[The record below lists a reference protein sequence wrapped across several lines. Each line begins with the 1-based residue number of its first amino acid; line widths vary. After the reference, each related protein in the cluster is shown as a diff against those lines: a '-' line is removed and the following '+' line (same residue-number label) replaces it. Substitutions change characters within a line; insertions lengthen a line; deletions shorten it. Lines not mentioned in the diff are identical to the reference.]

1 MFKKLDDHYAI
12 LGVDAIMAEQL
23 YKIGKVSE
31 LTGLSVER
39 LRMWEQR
46 HEIRPTKKVN
56 RIRFYDDDQLA
67 KLTLI
72 KELIDQGFSIGE
84 LKDLSVDE
92 LKPLLGRP
100 TKLNQD
106 SELSIVL
113 VGDTWNFENSKSSS
127 RYEVSSRFLTLESYW
142 DWATN
147 QVHVSHDAI
156 VLLIP
161 SLNVEKIDE
170 MTSASDVPVFVV
182 YKYASESD
190 LELAREARIHVAKM
204 QDTDWQTT
212 VDAILD
218 YVVTEDESYTEYRI
232 FDDEQLAHLRR
243 CKTNEQV
250 EPEDFVKIIYLQ
262 RAMIDHLSRTTD
274 SGLDLAV
281 EELLKNA
288 ENSME
293 RALRS
298 IADKHQLLV

>member
-1 MFKKLDDHYAI
+1 
-12 LGVDAIMAEQL
+12 MAEQL
-23 YKIGKVSE
+23 YKIGKVSK

-72 KELIDQGFSIGE
+72 KELIDKGFSIGE
-84 LKDLSVDE
+84 LKDLSLNE
-92 LKPLLGRP
+92 LQPLLGRP
-100 TKLNQD
+100 TPFNQD
-106 SELSIVL
+106 SELSIIL
-113 VGDTWNFENSKSSS
+113 VGDTWNFENRNSSA
-127 RYEVSSRFLTLESYW
+127 RYEVSARFLTLESYW
-142 DWATN
+142 DWATD
-147 QVHVSHDAI
+147 QAHVSFDVLI
-156 VLLIP
+156 LLIT

-190 LELAREARIHVAKM
+190 LELARQACIHVAKM

-212 VDAILD
+212 VDAIFD
-218 YVVTEDESYTEYRI
+218 HVVTEDDSYTQYRL

-243 CKTNEQV
+243 CKTKEQV

-262 RAMIDHLSRTTD
+262 RAMIDHLRRTTD
-274 SGLDLAV
+274 SGFDLAV
-281 EELLKNA
+281 EESLKNA
-288 ENSME
+288 ESSME

>member
-1 MFKKLDDHYAI
+1 
-12 LGVDAIMAEQL
+12 MAEQL

-84 LKDLSVDE
+84 LKDLSVNE

-100 TKLNQD
+100 TKINQD

-113 VGDTWNFENSKSSS
+113 VGDTWNFENRQSSS
-127 RYEVSSRFLTLESYW
+127 RYDVSARFLTLESYW
-142 DWATN
+142 DWAT
-147 QVHVSHDAI
+147 VEAHVSFDAL
-156 VLLIP
+156 VLLVT

-190 LELAREARIHVAKM
+190 LELARESSFHVVKM
-204 QDTDWQTT
+204 QDTDWQST
-212 VDAILD
+212 VDVIFD
-218 YVVTEDESYTEYRI
+218 HVVQEDDSYTEYRC
-232 FDDEQLAHLRR
+232 FDDEQLEHLRR
-243 CKTNEQV
+243 CKTNERV
-250 EPEDFVKIIYLQ
+250 EPEDFVEIVYRQ
-262 RAMIDHLSRTTD
+262 RAIIDHLSRTTD
-274 SGLDLAV
+274 SALDIAV
-281 EELLKNA
+281 VEAVKTA

>member
-1 MFKKLDDHYAI
+1 
-12 LGVDAIMAEQL
+12 MAEQL

-56 RIRFYDDDQLA
+56 RIRFYDDNQLA

-84 LKDLSVDE
+84 LRDLSVNE
-92 LKPLLGRP
+92 LKPLLGKP
-100 TKLNQD
+100 TIINQE

-113 VGDTWNFENSKSSS
+113 VGDTWNFEDRRSSS
-127 RYEVSSRFLTLESYW
+127 RYDVSARFLTLEAYW
-142 DWATN
+142 DWET
-147 QVHVSHDAI
+147 VEEHVSYDAL
-156 VLLIP
+156 VLLIA

-170 MTSASDVPVFVV
+170 MTSELDVPVFVV

-190 LELAREARIHVAKM
+190 LDLARESSYHVVRM
-204 QDTDWQTT
+204 RDTDWQST
-212 VDAILD
+212 VDAVFD
-218 YVVTEDESYTEYRI
+218 QVAAADDTYKDSRF
-232 FDDEQLAHLRR
+232 FDDERLEHLRR
-243 CKTNEQV
+243 CKTNDRV
-250 EPEDFVKIIYLQ
+250 EPEDFVEIVYRQ
-262 RAMIDHLSRTTD
+262 RAIIDHLSRTTD
-274 SGLDLAV
+274 SALDIAV
-281 EELLKNA
+281 VEAVKAA

>member
-1 MFKKLDDHYAI
+1 
-12 LGVDAIMAEQL
+12 MAEQL

-46 HEIRPTKKVN
+46 HEIHPTKKVN
-56 RIRFYDDDQLA
+56 RIRFYDDDQLT

-92 LKPLLGRP
+92 LKPLFGRP
-100 TKLNQD
+100 TKFNHD
-106 SELSIVL
+106 SELAIVL
-113 VGDTWNFENSKSSS
+113 VGDTWNFEDSKSSS
-127 RYEVSSRFLTLESYW
+127 RYDLSARFLTLESYW

-147 QVHVSHDAI
+147 EPHVNYDAL
-156 VLLIP
+156 VLLIT

-190 LELAREARIHVAKM
+190 LELAREASIYVAKM
-204 QDTDWQTT
+204 QDTDWQSVIDTIY
-212 VDAILD
+212 DH
-218 YVVTEDESYTEYRI
+218 VVTEDDSYKEYRC
-232 FDDEQLAHLRR
+232 FDDEQLEHLKR
-243 CKTNEQV
+243 CQTNERV
-250 EPEDFVKIIYLQ
+250 EPEDFVEIIYRQ

-274 SGLDLAV
+274 SAV
-281 EELLKNA
+281 DIAVVEAVKTA

-293 RALRS
+293 RALES
-298 IADKHQLLV
+298 IADKHRLLV

>member
-1 MFKKLDDHYAI
+1 
-12 LGVDAIMAEQL
+12 MAEQL

-84 LKDLSVDE
+84 LKDLSVNE
-92 LKPLLGRP
+92 LKPLLGGP
-100 TKLNQD
+100 TKITQD
-106 SELSIVL
+106 AELSIVL
-113 VGDTWNFENSKSSS
+113 VGDTWNFENRQSSS
-127 RYEVSSRFLTLESYW
+127 RYDVTARFLTLESYW
-142 DWATN
+142 DWAT
-147 QVHVSHDAI
+147 VEEHVSYDAI
-156 VLLIP
+156 VLLLS
-161 SLNVEKIDE
+161 SLNVKKIDE

-190 LELAREARIHVAKM
+190 LELARESSFHVVKM
-204 QDTDWQTT
+204 QDTDWQST
-212 VDAILD
+212 VDAVFD
-218 YVVTEDESYTEYRI
+218 HVVTEDDSYTEYRC
-232 FDDEQLAHLRR
+232 FDDEQLEHLRR
-243 CKTNEQV
+243 CKTNERV
-250 EPEDFVKIIYLQ
+250 ELEDFVEIVFRQ
-262 RAMIDHLSRTTD
+262 RAIIDHLSRTTD
-274 SGLDLAV
+274 SALDIAV
-281 EELLKNA
+281 VEAVKTA

>member
-1 MFKKLDDHYAI
+1 
-12 LGVDAIMAEQL
+12 MAEQL

-84 LKDLSVDE
+84 LKDLSVNE
-92 LKPLLGRP
+92 LKPLLGRKER
-100 TKLNQD
+100 TSLS
-106 SELSIVL
+106 SELTIVL
-113 VGDTWNFENSKSSS
+113 VGDTWNFEEPKSSS
-127 RYEVSSRFLTLESYW
+127 RYDVSARFLTLESYW
-142 DWATN
+142 EWATN
-147 QVHVSHDAI
+147 EPHVSFDVL
-156 VLLIP
+156 VLLIT

-190 LELAREARIHVAKM
+190 LESARETCIHIAKM
-204 QDTDWQTT
+204 QDTDWQST
-212 VDAILD
+212 VDAIFD
-218 YVVTEDESYTEYRI
+218 HVVTEEDSYSEYRC
-232 FDDEQLAHLRR
+232 FDDEQLEHLRR
-243 CKTNEQV
+243 CKTNERV
-250 EPEDFVKIIYLQ
+250 EPEDFVEIVYRQ

-274 SGLDLAV
+274 SALDIAV
-281 EELLKNA
+281 VEAVKTA

>member
-1 MFKKLDDHYAI
+1 
-12 LGVDAIMAEQL
+12 MAEQL

-84 LKDLSVDE
+84 LKDLSVNE

-100 TKLNQD
+100 TKINQE

-113 VGDTWNFENSKSSS
+113 VGDTWNFENRQSSS
-127 RYEVSSRFLTLESYW
+127 SYEVSARFLTLESYW
-142 DWATN
+142 DWAT
-147 QVHVSHDAI
+147 VEAHVNYDAL
-156 VLLIP
+156 VLLVT

-190 LELAREARIHVAKM
+190 LELAREASFHVVKM
-204 QDTDWQTT
+204 QDTDWQST
-212 VDAILD
+212 VDVIYD
-218 YVVTEDESYTEYRI
+218 HVVTEDDSYTEYKC
-232 FDDEQLAHLRR
+232 FDDEQLEHLRR
-243 CKTNEQV
+243 CKTKERV
-250 EPEDFVKIIYLQ
+250 EPEDFVEIVYRQ
-262 RAMIDHLSRTTD
+262 RAIIDHLSRTTD
-274 SGLDLAV
+274 SALDIAV
-281 EELLKNA
+281 VEAVKTA